1 MQTNIKKPTLFSML
15 TLQVKPKGGIT
26 AHFIISVNTLD
37 MSITTDVHANT
48 PVTGVELLE
57 KEMPSYARRDAQ
69 YTLKA
74 IVEAIVYTFGQEAIV
89 DIEVSPAIHVVDE
102 LLQSI
107 EKNSRFNSE
116 SWKLLPGERN
126 VAYDVKNNP
135 LVGGEVV
142 KCIDS
147 TKQGDSDSDFDLVS
161 GQHYIIDEIHDEESL
176 LSPMIL
182 LKGSNSGP
190 VFPNRFIV
198 EK

>member
-15 TLQVKPKGGIT
+15 TAQVKPKGDIT
-26 AHFIISVNTLD
+26 AHLTISVNTLD
-37 MSITTDVHANT
+37 MSITTDVNANT

-69 YTLKA
+69 FTFKA
-74 IVEAIVYTFGQEAIV
+74 IVEAIIYTFGQETIV

-126 VAYDVKNNP
+126 VAYDIKNNP

-142 KCIDS
+142 KCLDS
-147 TKQGDSDSDFDLVS
+147 TEQGDSDSDFDLVD
-161 GQHYIIDEIHDEESL
+161 GQHYIIDEIHDEENL

>member
-15 TLQVKPKGGIT
+15 TAQVKPKGDIT
-26 AHFIISVNTLD
+26 AHLIISVNTLD
-37 MSITTDVHANT
+37 MSITTDIHANT

-57 KEMPSYARRDAQ
+57 KEMPSYASRGAQ

-74 IVEAIVYTFGQEAIV
+74 IVEAIIYTFGQEAIV
-89 DIEVSPAIHVVDE
+89 DIQVSPAIHVVDE

-147 TKQGDSDSDFDLVS
+147 TKQGDSDSDFDLVN
-161 GQHYIIDEIHDEESL
+161 GQHYIIDEIHDEENL
-176 LSPMIL
+176 LSTMIL